1 MKQLDKELLEFTE
14 QVFRN
19 LGLDALSSKLIGIL
33 YPEPK
38 EMSIEMLAKK
48 TGYSLASVSTKMKF
62 LENVEFV
69 RKVKK
74 PGSKKVYYYMEK
86 DALKMLDTKFEKV
99 LHAEVDPVKEHV
111 PKLISKYKDKK
122 LDEKSKK
129 KLEIMK
135 NYHKQMLQLEKILID
150 VRKKLKVSK
159 K

>member
-1 MKQLDKELLEFTE
+1 MKQVEKDITGFTE
-14 QVFRN
+14 QVFKN
-19 LGLDALSSKLIGIL
+19 LGLDALSSKLISIL

-62 LENVEFV
+62 LENLEFV
-69 RKVKK
+69 RRVKK

-86 DALKMLDTKFEKV
+86 DALKILDSKFEKV
-99 LHAEVDPVKEHV
+99 LHAEVEPVKENV
-111 PKLISKYKDKK
+111 PKILEKYKDKK

-135 NYHKQMLQLEKILID
+135 NYHKQMLKLEKILQEM
-150 VRKKLKVSK
+150 RQKLKVK
-159 K
+159 KK